1 MIVADAGPIIAFA
14 RIRRLDLLRSVVGE
28 LVIPDAVYEELVQKG
43 PSRRPGATEVEQS
56 SWIQKMAV
64 MDRTALIQ
72 LPFHLHLGEREAIIL
87 AQEIDTQLLI
97 DESRGRRVAREKGLE
112 VYGSLRI
119 LIEAKPQGLI
129 AKVRP
134 VIQNMLDAGYWI
146 DEALIRSLLQETGE
160 TRT

>member
-1 MIVADAGPIIAFA
+1 
-14 RIRRLDLLRSVVGE
+14 
-28 LVIPDAVYEELVQKG
+28 
-43 PSRRPGATEVEQS
+43 
-56 SWIQKMAV
+56 MAV
-64 MDRTALIQ
+64 TDRTALIQ
-72 LPFHLHLGEREAIIL
+72 LPFRLHLGEREAIIL

-134 VIQNMLDAGYWI
+134 VIQNMPDAGYWI

-160 TRT
+160 TRP